1 MSSEIVMKCSR
12 NLTETEQDQV
22 AILVQVQL
30 AVIQMSEQ
38 EAKNEDQKQA
48 YLNVVKL
55 IHGCLGV
62 EYGVK
67 IDSIGESENE
77 VQELRPS

>member
-1 MSSEIVMKCSR
+1 
-12 NLTETEQDQV
+12 
-22 AILVQVQL
+22 
-30 AVIQMSEQ
+30 MSEQ